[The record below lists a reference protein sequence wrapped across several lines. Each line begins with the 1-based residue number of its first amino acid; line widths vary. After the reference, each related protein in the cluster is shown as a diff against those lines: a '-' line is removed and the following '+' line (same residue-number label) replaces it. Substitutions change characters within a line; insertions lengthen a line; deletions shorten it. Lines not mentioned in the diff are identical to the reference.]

1 MQNYSY
7 SFAGMLA
14 IILHLIVNGNIL
26 FKKTGPNKAYVSY
39 RKFLISALLY
49 YVTDVGWGV
58 AAETQITLL
67 LYIDTFIYFIAM
79 GTTVMYWNGYVIE
92 YLDRRNNV
100 GKLLRFI
107 GNGLFIVE
115 MIALIINLFNPIFF
129 SFDETGAYQTAVF
142 RDVFLWLQILM
153 FILTSIN
160 VGIEALRN
168 EGLVRKRNIAIFLFG
183 ITMIVA
189 VIAQQ
194 LLPLFPMYAIGLL
207 IGCCFI
213 NTFVVENEKESL
225 NLELAEQKETAEK
238 ASAAKTQFLFNM
250 SHDIRTPM
258 NAILGFTRIAKK
270 QVDTPAE
277 LLSTLNKVE
286 SSGNQLL
293 NIIND
298 VLEMSRIESG
308 NLQVAIEPADM
319 LRDNEEINPMIEALA
334 GEKNIEYTVEVG
346 KITDRYVF
354 ADVNHMNRVLT
365 NIVVNAVKY
374 TQPGGKVKLKLE
386 QKGRTADNKA
396 IFSFTVIDNGIGM
409 SKEFQE
415 HLFEEF
421 SREKTATVS
430 KQQGTGLGLSI
441 SKRIVDILGGTIEV
455 ESEVGR
461 GSTFVITIPFDIL
474 SAEEINE
481 HFSGSESAENVKEN
495 LSSFAG
501 KKVLVVEDV
510 ELNREIIVDIL
521 LDYDFEV
528 EEADDGS
535 VAVDIIKEKGISY
548 FDYVLM
554 DIQMPQM
561 DGYEATK
568 KIREFQKNGEHLP
581 IFALSANSFEED
593 KIHSKE
599 AGMDEHIAKPIDVEE
614 LISLFSKYS

>member
-365 NIVVNAVKY
+365 NIAVNAVKY